1 MKKAAIAALA
11 VLMLTTMG
19 GCSSNAGGS
28 TTCEKYLAMNDSD
41 QTQAVTK
48 MLDSRK
54 LSTDNATV
62 MLTRLSVNAY
72 CQTTGS
78 DSDHID
84 GIYG

>member
-1 MKKAAIAALA
+1 MKKAAIAAMA
-11 VLMLTTMG
+11 VLMLATMG
-19 GCSSNAGGS
+19 GCSSNSGGS
-28 TTCEKYLAMNDSD
+28 TTCEKFLAMNDSD
-41 QTQAVTK
+41 QAQTVTK

-78 DSDHID
+78 NSDRIDS
-84 GIYG
+84 IYG